1 MTDGII
7 ETAHVT
13 FRYGGA
19 GTADAAGAAS
29 NAGASTDASRSALHD
44 VSLHVSP
51 GECVV
56 LCGRSGCGKTSYTRL
71 VNGLIPTFFSGPLTG
86 EHRTAGLGAGAPI
99 DAFTPLVGSVF
110 QNPKTQYFN
119 ADTTSE
125 LAFPCENMGMP
136 SDEIRRR
143 MANTVRRFGI
153 EPLLD
158 RSVFRLSGGQK
169 QRLAVAAAT
178 MLRPPIMVLDEPT
191 SNLDAR
197 SIDELHDMIA
207 QLKRSGTTVLI
218 AEHRL
223 AWCRDIA
230 DRFVVF
236 ERGRVIGDYPAH
248 DFLALSPETIASM
261 GLRALDLRRYRTIVE
276 AKRQRPQTLS
286 SEVTGNDTGDVN
298 DGAEAHDTDIN
309 PVLRTRMLHIGYGRK
324 RGIGA
329 LVSTNRRPSHGEFLR
344 DVPDLALRAGRVT
357 ALMGA
362 NGTGKSTLVR
372 TLCGLLRPI
381 GGSILWNGKPM
392 KAHALTAKA
401 FLVMQDVNYQLFADS
416 VREEVMLGFTGTTG
430 DDATARKRCDRILHD
445 LDLDALAERH
455 PMSLSG
461 GEKQRTAIASALMCG
476 KDLIV
481 FDEPT
486 SGLDRF
492 HMRQVGLL
500 MQRLKRDGR
509 IVVVVT
515 HDEELA
521 ADWCDDVIDL
531 DPPANDSIIAE

>member
-1 MTDGII
+1 MTDDTNDIMNDAVETTAI
-7 ETAHVT
+7 ETSRVT
-13 FRYGGA
+13 FRYGSG
-19 GTADAAGAAS
+19 GDGAARDEP
-29 NAGASTDASRSALHD
+29 TRHTALHD
-44 VSLHVSP
+44 VSLRIRP

-71 VNGLIPTFFSGPLTG
+71 VNGLIPTFFTGELTG
-86 EHRTAGLGAGAPI
+86 THHTADLASGSPV
-99 DAFTPLVGSVF
+99 DAFTPIVGSVF

-136 SDEIRRR
+136 ADEIRRR
-143 MANTVRRFGI
+143 MAETVRRFGI
-153 EPLLD
+153 EPLLN

-191 SNLDAR
+191 GNLDAR

-207 QLKRSGTTVLI
+207 RLKESGTTVLI

-223 AWCRDIA
+223 AWCRDLA

-236 ERGRVIGDYPAH
+236 EHGRVIGNYPAR
-248 DFLALSPETIASM
+248 DFLVLSPETIMSM
-261 GLRALDLRRYRTIVE
+261 GLRALDIRPYRAVVE
-276 AKRQRPQTLS
+276 AKRQTSDSLHRRDDETASAP
-286 SEVTGNDTGDVN
+286 
-298 DGAEAHDTDIN
+298 A
-309 PVLRTRMLHIGYGRK
+309 LRTRMLRIGYGR
-324 RGIGA
+324 
-329 LVSTNRRPSHGEFLR
+329 RPHGFRPFGTRPKPGDFLR
-344 DVPDLALRAGRVT
+344 DVPDLTLRAGRIT
-357 ALMGA
+357 ALMGG

-381 GGSILWNGKPM
+381 GGSILWNGRPV
-392 KAHALTAKA
+392 KAHALTRKA
-401 FLVMQDVNYQLFADS
+401 FLVMQDVNYQLFTDS
-416 VREEVMLGFTGTTG
+416 VREELMLGLDENDPAVG
-430 DDATARKRCDRILHD
+430 KRCERLLRD
-445 LDLDALAERH
+445 LDLETLADRH

-476 KDLIV
+476 KELIV
-481 FDEPT
+481 LDEPT

-500 MQRLKRDGR
+500 LQRLKRAGR

-531 DPPANDSIIAE
+531 DPVETSSSI

>member
-7 ETAHVT
+7 ETEHVI

-19 GTADAAGAAS
+19 RTADTVGAAN
-29 NAGASTDASRSALHD
+29 NADAGTDASRNALND

-51 GECVV
+51 GECVM

-71 VNGLIPTFFSGPLTG
+71 VNGLIPTFFSGSLTG
-86 EHRTAGLGAGAPI
+86 EHHTAGLGAGAPI

-143 MANTVRRFGI
+143 MADTVRRFGI
-153 EPLLD
+153 EQLLN

-178 MLRPPIMVLDEPT
+178 MLHPPVMVLDEPT

-207 QLKRSGTTVLI
+207 RLKQSGTTVLI

-236 ERGRVIGDYPAH
+236 ERGRVIGDYPAR

-276 AKRQRPQTLS
+276 AKRQRPQTRLES
-286 SEVTGNDTGDVN
+286 TGNDTGEGTEDTEAE
-298 DGAEAHDTDIN
+298 GAGTT
-309 PVLRTRMLHIGYGRK
+309 PVLRTRMLRIGYGRR

-329 LVSTNRRPSHGEFLR
+329 LVNTNRRSSHGEFLR
-344 DVPDLALRAGRVT
+344 DVPDLTLRAGRVT
-357 ALMGA
+357 ALMGS

-381 GGSILWNGKPM
+381 GGSILWNGEPV

-416 VREEVMLGFTGTTG
+416 VREEVMLGFAETAG
-430 DDATARKRCDRILHD
+430 DDATTRKRCDRILHD

-481 FDEPT
+481 LDEPT

-500 MQRLKRDGR
+500 LQRLKRDGR

-531 DPPANDSIIAE
+531 DPPTDDTIIAE